1 MSLEILKQEAAA
13 LDDTSRKELFSF
25 LVSLREQQWAGQAR
39 KLSCALDD
47 PDPNRWLTLDEFQS
61 RLDKIP
67 EPSEN

>member
-39 KLSCALDD
+39 KLGRALDD
-47 PDPNRWLTLDEFQS
+47 SDPNRWLTLDEFQS
-61 RLDKIP
+61 RLDQLP
-67 EPSEN
+67 EPPEN